1 MNSSSL
7 NSSNTNYLLMTVAI
21 DNYHWLPSV
30 KCEDCFVESDF
41 ETLLNGQQFKKLYE
55 KMSNLITEKYGLH
68 KIEIEILLFLRNGK
82 YDTARDIAESKFFSK
97 AHISHSIDYLTEC
110 GLLIGVPDEQDRRCI
125 HLVLTSKAEPVCEE
139 LIKLKKNLSNILY
152 KDISEE
158 EKQVVMR
165 VAKKIAH
172 NINEE
177 LI

>member
-1 MNSSSL
+1 M
-7 NSSNTNYLLMTVAI
+7 
-21 DNYHWLPSV
+21 
-30 KCEDCFVESDF
+30 
-41 ETLLNGQQFKKLYE
+41 
-55 KMSNLITEKYGLH
+55 
-68 KIEIEILLFLRNGK
+68 LFRSKGK

-110 GLLIGVPDEQDRRCI
+110 GLLIGIPDEQDRRCV

-139 LIKLKKNLSNILY
+139 LIKLRKSLSDILY
-152 KDISEE
+152 KDITEE

-177 LI
+177 LV